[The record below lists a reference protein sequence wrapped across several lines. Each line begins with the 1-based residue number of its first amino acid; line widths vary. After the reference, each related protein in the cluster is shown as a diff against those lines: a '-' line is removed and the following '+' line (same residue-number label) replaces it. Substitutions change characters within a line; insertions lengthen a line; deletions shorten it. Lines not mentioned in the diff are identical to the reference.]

1 MSNPNKEN
9 YDAHITRLKALG
21 AKILSFNTP
30 CCGKVVETQAPVF
43 PAAWASQE
51 NCPHC
56 GKLYLKTSTARE
68 AFATPE

>member
-1 MSNPNKEN
+1 MSNPNKQN
-9 YDAHITRLKALG
+9 YDAHIARLKAFG

-30 CCGKVVETQAPVF
+30 CCGKVVETQAPAF